1 MTIAT
6 FGIVA
11 LIGATLGFR
20 FTVLILVPAIGF
32 AVLGVAGIGIARG
45 DQGNEMII
53 TMILIAA
60 VLQIGYLLGAVARA
74 IVVFS
79 MAPREADLGP
89 RRRVTARSVP
99 QISRRSVS

>member
-1 MTIAT
+1 MSIAT

-11 LIGATLGFR
+11 LIGAALGFR

-32 AVLGVAGIGIARG
+32 AVLGVAGIGIVRG
-45 DQGNEMII
+45 DQGNEVII

-79 MAPREADLGP
+79 MAPPEADLGP
-89 RRRVTARSVP
+89 RRQAAARPVP
-99 QISRRSVS
+99 QISRRLVS